1 MNHKKLFSKVLAL
14 VLAASPVLSLVAPFI
29 GYGIY

>member
-1 MNHKKLFSKVLAL
+1 MNHRKMFSKVLAL
-14 VLAASPVLSLVAPFI
+14 VLAASLVLSLIAPFI